1 MNHRLFTLRELG
13 VLARL
18 GIAGLVVTMIGGTIA
33 SGVYLSMHHGDRDQR
48 EGLTIDDVRAHYH
61 GIVSPSPLLESLKSG
76 HPESLDEP
84 DRQILVEWLQG
95 DTATLSL
102 AYDNLDLG
110 ADAPAEIIA
119 VNCLDCHARAASGQV
134 EGPDGMLDTA
144 PEIPLEYW
152 DDVYALA
159 ISKDIRPVDAEILAA
174 STHTHALGMAS
185 MGIAIGLLAL
195 LTSWPRLAVSLILC
209 GTGLGLAADIGG
221 WWLTRHND
229 LYAPVV
235 VVGGLLFNGGICLL
249 SVLILLDLCMPRPS
263 LDPTPE
269 DPFAA

>member
-1 MNHRLFTLRELG
+1 MNHRLFTLRQLG
-13 VLARL
+13 LFARL
-18 GIAGLVVTMIGGTIA
+18 GIAGLVITMIGGTIA
-33 SGVYLSMHHGDRDQR
+33 SGVYLWMHHGDRDQR

-61 GIVSPSPLLESLKSG
+61 GIVSPSPLLESLNEG
-76 HPESLDEP
+76 HPESADTFGDRE
-84 DRQILVEWLQG
+84 RQILVDWLEG

-102 AYDNLDLG
+102 RYDDLDQG

-119 VNCLDCHARAASGQV
+119 VGCLDCHARSSTGDDAAA
-134 EGPDGMLDTA
+134 D
-144 PEIPLEYW
+144 IPLEYW

-195 LTSWPRLAVSLILC
+195 LTGWPRIIVSVVLC
-209 GTGLGLAADIGG
+209 ATGLGLAADIGG
-221 WWLTRHND
+221 WWLTRHD
-229 LYAPVV
+229 GVFAPVV
-235 VVGGLLFNGGICLL
+235 VVGGMLFNGGVSLL
-249 SVLILLDLCMPRPS
+249 SVMILLDLCMPRPPV
-263 LDPTPE
+263 DPGPK